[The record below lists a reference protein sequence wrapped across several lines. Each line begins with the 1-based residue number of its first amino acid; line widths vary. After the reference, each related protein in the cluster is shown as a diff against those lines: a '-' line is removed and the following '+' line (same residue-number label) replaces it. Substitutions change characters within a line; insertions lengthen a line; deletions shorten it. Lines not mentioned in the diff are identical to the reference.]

1 MRLSIIGTADTDDDV
16 DETNNDTDGE
26 LMVILM
32 IPNRNLYDH
41 NVSSHS

>member
-1 MRLSIIGTADTDDDV
+1 MI
-16 DETNNDTDGE
+16 
-26 LMVILM
+26 LMMILMMISMILIMILMEILM